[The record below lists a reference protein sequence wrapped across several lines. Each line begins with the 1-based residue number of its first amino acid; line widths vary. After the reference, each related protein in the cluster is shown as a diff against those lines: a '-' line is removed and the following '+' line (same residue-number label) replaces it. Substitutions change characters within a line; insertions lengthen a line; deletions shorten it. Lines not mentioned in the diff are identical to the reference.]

1 MHHSAPPRL
10 PHQTETRAFLE
21 AADFNVE
28 EIYKI
33 SKLSLYKHLTAG
45 LKRHPKLFAAT
56 PTPPKSEN
64 LVHLGRWLI
73 IDVPK

>member
-33 SKLSLYKHLTAG
+33 SKLSLYKHLTAQTAS
-45 LKRHPKLFAAT
+45 KVIRRYPN
-56 PTPPKSEN
+56 PTE
-64 LVHLGRWLI
+64 I
-73 IDVPK
+73 